1 MRAGIE
7 TLAPALLCLDPGDID
22 HLNAVMDVTL
32 PGHPYMKSA
41 IDIAAGTSSAR
52 RRACLSG
59 NVLGGTGG
67 CGENAT
73 FDVNRA
79 WQPATAINVPNCVA
93 SRDWVERPC
102 ETLA

>member
-1 MRAGIE
+1 MRAGIK

-41 IDIAAGTSSAR
+41 IDIAAWDIFGQTAR
-52 RRACLSG
+52 MPVWQC
-59 NVLGGTGG
+59 LGGTGG

-79 WQPATAINVPNCVA
+79 WQPATAINVPNGVA